1 MNNQSSNLEP
11 IIILL
16 LLFLVVLPM
25 FFVLR
30 FTEDIFPLNP
40 LIDTVLPEEFSED
53 KFYSIRVGMSKEEV
67 FKLLGKPNGVYGNE
81 WEDEDWYYG
90 HDGGCK
96 WWDFAWFEYEIIFDK
111 HDRVIKT
118 ERYAIAS

>member
-1 MNNQSSNLEP
+1 MLEAKSMNNQSSNLEP

-16 LLFLVVLPM
+16 LLLLVVLPM

-53 KFYSIRVGMSKEEV
+53 KFDSIRVGMSKEEV
-67 FKLLGKPNGVYGNE
+67 FKL
-81 WEDEDWYYG
+81 
-90 HDGGCK
+90 
-96 WWDFAWFEYEIIFDK
+96 
-111 HDRVIKT
+111 
-118 ERYAIAS
+118 